1 LCASDSRIF
10 AGDETHALQLGQHDL
25 ALENTLPVDVYAPF
39 ALGLASI
46 GGVLGTRVCDLQCRF
61 GLVKV
66 PVQRRP
72 QHHGDLAGWRRSRL
86 ELAAAGIRYGRDVE
100 VVSIQGGLLEA
111 VYATWWE
118 QLLLILLLLLLFVR
132 GQFILGVEHNSP
144 ARRKWRMRVDIAR
157 LEEEASKDRRDGKV
171 LAVGQVNNINGRHDD
186 VGGVAKVSCKKE
198 A

>member
-1 LCASDSRIF
+1 M
-10 AGDETHALQLGQHDL
+10 
-25 ALENTLPVDVYAPF
+25 
-39 ALGLASI
+39 
-46 GGVLGTRVCDLQCRF
+46 
-61 GLVKV
+61 
-66 PVQRRP
+66 
-72 QHHGDLAGWRRSRL
+72 
-86 ELAAAGIRYGRDVE
+86 
-100 VVSIQGGLLEA
+100 
-111 VYATWWE
+111 YATWWE
-118 QLLLILLLLLLFVR
+118 QLLLILLLLLLLVR